1 MNIYRAMYERVD
13 ELEEVYMNIFWTMY
27 EHEHELE

>member
-1 MNIYRAMYERVD
+1 MNIYRAMYERLH